1 MIYDNVF
8 VYREEAKLLSHVQ
21 LEIVTYKYHASEI
34 QRIEMNFMYL
44 RSSFRGLSPLP
55 LS

>member
-1 MIYDNVF
+1 MTIYHIYDTIHGGSKPSI
-8 VYREEAKLLSHVQ
+8 RC
-21 LEIVTYKYHASEI
+21 VTRNSDLQTSEI